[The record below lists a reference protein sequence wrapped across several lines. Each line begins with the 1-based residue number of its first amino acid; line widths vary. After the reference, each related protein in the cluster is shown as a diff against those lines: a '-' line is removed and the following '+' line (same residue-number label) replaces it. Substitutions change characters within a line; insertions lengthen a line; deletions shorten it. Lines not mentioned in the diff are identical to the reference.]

1 MADEVK
7 QERSTVIE
15 LLSFT
20 VGKQD
25 YAIDIGSTREIRGWS
40 TPSEMPDAPVNMLGI
55 MNLRGELV
63 PLMNLAER
71 LGVPTQEVNERSVII
86 VAEIDGKPIGL
97 LVDAVSDILTPSED
111 DLKPPPETVTSD
123 ADLCVR
129 ALVLI
134 EETLVR
140 VLELS
145 SLFPA
150 RAEVV

>member
-7 QERSTVIE
+7 QDRSTVVE

-20 VGKQD
+20 VGEQD

-40 TPSEMPDAPVNMLGI
+40 TPSEMPDAPANMLGV
-55 MNLRGELV
+55 MGLRGELV
-63 PLMNLAER
+63 PLMDLAKR
-71 LGVPTQEVNERSVII
+71 LGVPTHEVSERSVII

-97 LVDAVSDILTPSED
+97 LVDAVSDILSPSED

-123 ADLCVR
+123 ADPCVR

-134 EETLVR
+134 DETLVR

-145 SLFPA
+145 LLVQVAPEMA
-150 RAEVV
+150 